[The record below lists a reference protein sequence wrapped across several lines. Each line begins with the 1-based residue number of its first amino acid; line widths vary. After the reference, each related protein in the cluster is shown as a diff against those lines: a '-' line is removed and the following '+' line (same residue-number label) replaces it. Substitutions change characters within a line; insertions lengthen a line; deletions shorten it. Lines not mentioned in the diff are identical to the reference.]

1 MKLEIKTNEWFKAA
15 NWPFFFCEGDDY
27 EAAIFRM
34 FSKTLMLHNLIKS
47 VIEFTIPGWMAF
59 RFQSK

>member
-1 MKLEIKTNEWFKAA
+1 MNDLKQLIDN
-15 NWPFFFCEGDDY
+15 FFFCEGDDY

-47 VIEFTIPGWMAF
+47 AIEFTIPGWMAF
-59 RFQSK
+59 CFQSK